1 MHKNRPIRIFGL
13 VAAVVLAPFLLIAC
27 GDDDDDDGSDTTP
40 SADAA
45 PLEGVSFAVGSKEF
59 TEQLVLEIA
68 IKALEH
74 AGASVE
80 DKTSIFSTANVRAAL
95 DSGDIDMYWE
105 YTGTGWSVIL
115 QREISEAPADTQELY
130 QAVADADLEESQ
142 VVWLDAAEANNT
154 YALAT
159 LSSRAEELGV
169 TTISEFAELAS
180 SNPEAATLCGATEW
194 LTRDDGYP
202 GLAAAYGFDL
212 PDNAI
217 AEVELAII
225 PSQVVSGDTCN
236 FGEAF
241 ATDGAI
247 AANDLVVLE
256 DDEGYFVAYNLAL
269 TINQDAYEGNEEE
282 IDAIFDPITEK
293 LTNEVLQ
300 EMNAKVDVDGEQP
313 EDVAEQFLQD
323 NGFLD

>member
-1 MHKNRPIRIFGL
+1 ADRAYNPDGTL
-13 VAAVVLAPFLLIAC
+13 VSRRQPGAVLDDSDEVARRCVRMATEGEIVAVDGTVIPVDADSIC
-27 GDDDDDDGSDTTP
+27 VHGDSPG
-40 SADAA
+40 
-45 PLEGVSFAVGSKEF
+45 AVDM
-59 TEQLVLEIA
+59 A
-68 IKALEH
+68 KA
-74 AGASVE
+74 
-80 DKTSIFSTANVRAAL
+80 VRAAL

-202 GLAAAYGFDL
+202 GLA
-212 PDNAI
+212 
-217 AEVELAII
+217 
-225 PSQVVSGDTCN
+225 
-236 FGEAF
+236 
-241 ATDGAI
+241 
-247 AANDLVVLE
+247 
-256 DDEGYFVAYNLAL
+256 
-269 TINQDAYEGNEEE
+269 
-282 IDAIFDPITEK
+282 
-293 LTNEVLQ
+293 
-300 EMNAKVDVDGEQP
+300 
-313 EDVAEQFLQD
+313 
-323 NGFLD
+323 